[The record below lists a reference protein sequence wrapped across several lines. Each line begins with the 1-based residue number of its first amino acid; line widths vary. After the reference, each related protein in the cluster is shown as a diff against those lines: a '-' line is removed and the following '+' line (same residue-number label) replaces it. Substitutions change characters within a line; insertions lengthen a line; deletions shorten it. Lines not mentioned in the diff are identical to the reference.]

1 MWNQSFWGAQT
12 PAVEAATIDS
22 VQVAVLVVLA
32 ATIVA
37 VGVGFEPVY
46 EFAEAAAEAALDT
59 EDTSMPSIPRT
70 RAN

>member
-1 MWNQSFWGAQT
+1 
-12 PAVEAATIDS
+12 VEAATIDS

-59 EDTSMPSIPRT
+59 EGYVDDAVDPQDASELTDSSGGGGG
-70 RAN
+70 